1 MYCIPTDSKDTSRDI
16 QMSLPKQQKTITS
29 VYCCQNTTYAMKCLK
44 FYELISAVLV
54 EVRHYRKHTYH
65 LIPVPLS
72 TIPSLM
78 GMVCEPNRG

>member
-1 MYCIPTDSKDTSRDI
+1 MYCIPKDSEETRHPDVSFKTTENNHVGVLLSKQFIRNEI
-16 QMSLPKQQKTITS
+16 PKVLRTHFCS
-29 VYCCQNTTYAMKCLK
+29 
-44 FYELISAVLV
+44 LV

-65 LIPVPLS
+65 LVQAPLS